1 MIRLIHVQLSTCYG
15 DSIEVRG
22 MNLAVWPSTLA
33 RRKILRPGRDRMANT
48 PILNLNRPLD
58 ARKFLFF
65 RIFKNQNSDLKRLF
79 LTEKMEEPEFL
90 KDPGITEP
98 LDDHL
103 GPFILISDWLS
114 RHEPSYSLTAIQSES
129 IFIN

>member
-1 MIRLIHVQLSTCYG
+1 MNISFASIRSILFLSIDLKSRG
-15 DSIEVRG
+15 SIEFP
-22 MNLAVWPSTLA
+22 N
-33 RRKILRPGRDRMANT
+33 
-48 PILNLNRPLD
+48 LNLNRPLD

>member
-1 MIRLIHVQLSTCYG
+1 M
-15 DSIEVRG
+15 
-22 MNLAVWPSTLA
+22 AVHFGAEENSQAWTGPDGEF
-33 RRKILRPGRDRMANT
+33 PN
-48 PILNLNRPLD
+48 LNLNRPLD